1 MRVRPM
7 RVEDLDDAGRVATTD
22 GSVDGDAWERRAA
35 HLLRQDAAGCWVA
48 EGAGRVLGVALSLR
62 RELLWGLP
70 VLAVLPEARGHG
82 VGKALLEAALG
93 HSRGCLRGVGLPRD
107 GRGAR
112 RARLAGFH
120 LHPTMR
126 LTGVVDRSLLPV
138 VEHVRDGVPGDFD
151 LCDSVARQAR
161 GAAHGVD
168 HEVLVREGY
177 LLLCDTFTGSAFAYV
192 AEGGPLVVAGT
203 SRLLAQRVLWEAL
216 ARSAPGS
223 TVEVP
228 HLTADQ
234 DWAVEVG
241 LAAGLSVEPHGWI
254 ALRHMR
260 PPSPY
265 VPSSAFL

>member
-7 RVEDLDDAGRVATTD
+7 RVEDVEEAGRVAAAD
-22 GSVDGDAWERRAA
+22 GSVGGDEWGRRAA
-35 HLLRQDAAGCWVA
+35 HLLRHDAPGCWVA
-48 EGAGRVLGVALSLR
+48 EAGRLLGVALSLR

-70 VLAVLPEARGHG
+70 ELALQPKARERG

-93 HSRGCLRGVGLPRD
+93 YSRGCLRGMELPRD
-107 GRGAR
+107 GAAAR

-126 LTGVVDRSLLPV
+126 LTGVVDRSVLPV
-138 VEHVRDGVPGDFD
+138 VEHVRDGAPGDLD

-177 LLLCDTFTGSAFAYV
+177 LLVCDTFTGSAFGYV
-192 AEGGPLVVAGT
+192 AEGGPLVLAGT
-203 SRLLAQRVLWEAL
+203 SRLMAQRVLWEAL

-241 LAAGLSVEPHGWI
+241 LAAGLSVEPHGWL

-260 PPSPY
+260 PPAPY
-265 VPSSAFL
+265 VPSSGFL

>member
-7 RVEDLDDAGRVATTD
+7 RVEDLHDAGRVAAAD
-22 GSVDGDAWERRAA
+22 GSDDTEVWERRAA
-35 HLLRQDAAGCWVA
+35 HLLQHDAAGCWVA
-48 EGAGRVLGVALSLR
+48 EEAGHVLGVVLSLR
-62 RELLWGLP
+62 RELMWGLP
-70 VLAVLPEARGHG
+70 VLAVLPDARGQG
-82 VGKALLEAALG
+82 VGKALLEAALVY
-93 HSRGCLRGVGLPRD
+93 SRGCLRGVGLPRD
-107 GRGAR
+107 GAGAR

-138 VEHVRDGVPGDFD
+138 VEHVRDGVPGDLD

-177 LLLCDTFTGSAFAYV
+177 LLVCDTLTGSAFAYV

-203 SRLLAQRVLWEAL
+203 SRLVAQRVLWEAL

-223 TVEVP
+223 AVKVP

-234 DWAVEVG
+234 DWAVEVC
-241 LAAGLSVEPHGWI
+241 LAAGLAVEPHGWV

-260 PPSPY
+260 PPAPY
-265 VPSSAFL
+265 VPSTTFF

>member
-7 RVEDLDDAGRVATTD
+7 RVEDIGEAGRVAAAA
-22 GSVDGDAWERRAA
+22 GSIGGDEWDRWAA
-35 HLLRQDAAGCWVA
+35 HVLRNDAAGCWVA
-48 EGAGRVLGVALSLR
+48 ETERLLGVSLSLR
-62 RELLWGLP
+62 RELLWGLSE
-70 VLAVLPEARGHG
+70 LAVLPEARGRG

-93 HSRGCLRGVGLPRD
+93 HSRGCLRGMVLPRD
-107 GRGAR
+107 GGAAR
-112 RARLAGFH
+112 RVRLAGFH

-126 LTGVVDRSLLPV
+126 LTGVVDRSVLPV
-138 VEHVRDGVPGDFD
+138 VEHVRDGAPGDLD

-168 HEVLVREGY
+168 HELLVREGY
-177 LLLCDTFTGSAFAYV
+177 LLVCDTFTGSAFGYV
-192 AEGGPLVVAGT
+192 AEGGPLVLAGT
-203 SRLLAQRVLWEAL
+203 SRLMAQRVLWEAL

-228 HLTADQ
+228 HLSADQ

-241 LAAGLSVEPHGWI
+241 LAAGLSVEPHGWL

-260 PPSPY
+260 PPAPY